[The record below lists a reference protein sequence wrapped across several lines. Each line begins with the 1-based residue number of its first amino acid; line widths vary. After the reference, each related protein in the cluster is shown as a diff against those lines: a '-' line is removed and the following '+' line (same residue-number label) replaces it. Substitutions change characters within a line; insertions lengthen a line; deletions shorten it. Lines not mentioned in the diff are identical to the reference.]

1 MIKKKSRFLSA
12 LLTFIIAVAMIVILY
27 ATVSADNK
35 SIFGYRLFIV
45 ATGSMAGTIDAGE
58 IIIAKS
64 VSPTTLKVRD
74 IITFTSNDP
83 SILGEK
89 NTHRIIKIEGD
100 RFFTRGDANQQAD
113 SLPTTSQN
121 IIGKVIFHSKTMG
134 FIIRTLSKPLNM
146 LLFLVIPIAFMAITD
161 IRNAAKKVKE
171 VYLEK
176 NGENKDDEAKAI
188 EGVTPSVENF
198 EQSCDDHTDSI
209 NPDDDNPTLDR

>member
-1 MIKKKSRFLSA
+1 LIKKKSRFLSA

-176 NGENKDDEAKAI
+176 IGENKDVEAKAI
-188 EGVTPSVENF
+188 EGVTSPVENC
-198 EQSCDDHTDSI
+198 EQSCDDHTDPI